1 MGEAIMS
8 TYCENLV
15 ESKPRL
21 MRRCAWHGVA
31 LLLAIASAGSMSDAA
46 LAQAAYPT
54 KPIRL
59 VVGVGAGGPADTV
72 ARVVGQRMGEIL
84 GQQIVVENRPGGSGT
99 IAADQVARLE
109 PDGYTLMMLTTNSA
123 ANETLFRNFKYKVGP
138 DFTAIARL
146 AETNNVLV
154 VHPSLP
160 AKNMAEFI
168 AHAKAKPAEMFYAT
182 AGIGSS
188 THLTHA
194 LFDMLAGTKMT
205 AVHYRGGGPA
215 MADLLSG
222 QVKIMFASIAPVIG
236 AVRDGKLRALATTG
250 AKRDK
255 AFPELPTV
263 AEAVLPGFETQL
275 WLGLGM
281 RAGAPRAIVDKLAAA
296 AAQALEAPQV
306 KERLGKLGFA
316 TVSSTPATFDAFYKS
331 EVAKWAK
338 VIEVTGLPRQ

>member
-1 MGEAIMS
+1 M
-8 TYCENLV
+8 
-15 ESKPRL
+15 
-21 MRRCAWHGVA
+21 
-31 LLLAIASAGSMSDAA
+31 LAGASFDAVT
-46 LAQAAYPT
+46 AQDAYPN

-72 ARVVGQRMGEIL
+72 ARVFGQRMGEIL
-84 GQQIVVENRPGGSGT
+84 GQQVVVENRPGGSGT
-99 IAADQVARLE
+99 VALDQVARME
-109 PDGYTLMMLTTNSA
+109 ADGYTLYMLTTNSA
-123 ANETLFRNFKYKVGP
+123 ANETLFTKLQWKVGP
-138 DFTAIARL
+138 HFTPVARL

-160 AKNMAEFI
+160 ATNMQEFI
-168 AHAKAKPAEMFYAT
+168 AHAKAKPQEMFYAT

-194 LFDMLAGTKMT
+194 LFDTMAGTRMT

-236 AVRDGKLRALATTG
+236 AVKEGKLRALSTTG
-250 AKRDK
+250 AKRDP
-255 AFPELPTV
+255 AFPDLPTV
-263 AEAVLPGFETQL
+263 AESVLPGFETQL
-275 WLGLGM
+275 WLGISTK
-281 RAGAPRAIVDKLAAA
+281 AGTPRPIIDKLAAA
-296 AAQALEAPQV
+296 AAQAAGDPQV

-316 TVSSTPATFDAFYKS
+316 TLSSTPEKFAEFYSS

-338 VIEVTGLPRQ
+338 VVEVTGLPKQ

>member
-1 MGEAIMS
+1 MPFDNNPAERESLGWS
-8 TYCENLV
+8 T
-15 ESKPRL
+15 
-21 MRRCAWHGVA
+21 RRQVWNA
-31 LLLAIASAGSMSDAA
+31 AA
-46 LAQAAYPT
+46 LATAIALGGALPDVALSQAGYPD

-59 VVGVGAGGPADTV
+59 VVGQGSGGPSDTI

-84 GQQIVVENRPGGSGT
+84 GQQILVENRPGASGT
-99 IAADQVARLE
+99 IATDYVARLE
-109 PDGYTLMMLTTNSA
+109 ADGYTLMMLTTASA
-123 ANETLFRNFKYKVGP
+123 SNETLFRNMQYKVGSH
-138 DFTAIARL
+138 FTAIAPL

-168 AHAKAKPAEMFYAT
+168 AHAKAKPDEMFYAT

-188 THLTHA
+188 THLSHA
-194 LFDMLAGTKMT
+194 LFDMMAGTKMT

-222 QVKIMFASIAPVIG
+222 QVKIMFASIAPVIA
-236 AVRDGKLRALATTG
+236 AVREGKLRALSTTG
-250 AKRDK
+250 AKRDP

-275 WLGLGM
+275 WLGLSV
-281 RAGAPRAIVDKLAAA
+281 RAGTPRPIVDKLATA
-296 AAQALEAPQV
+296 AAQAIETPHV
-306 KERLGKLGFA
+306 KDRLVKLGFA
-316 TVSSTPATFDAFYKS
+316 TLSSTPEKFEAFYKS

-338 VIEVTGLPRQ
+338 VIEVTGLPLQE